1 MKLRYIAA
9 ILAIVLPSF
18 ALSAQTA
25 SFLNVPENARDMAM
39 GGLNVTGDAS
49 CVLDDSV
56 VDASVSYYKWAPGG
70 LANDILNADLS
81 YKIGKIGVLAEARI
95 NGYPGFTMYDA
106 SGAELGNYTP
116 AEFVAGLGAAYAVT
130 EDFSMS
136 LMAKYVSSKLTPE
149 MNAGAFCA
157 DFNALY
163 RINGLT
169 FGLLASNL
177 GTKLKYSDS
186 SAAAL
191 PMLVKLGAE
200 NEFVFNDK
208 IGLSVGIEA
217 GCIAQSGQNSVV
229 ASAGVALKMLNMISV
244 MAGYHF
250 SSNSKLEPSYA
261 SAGLGFDI
269 KGISISAA
277 YLISS
282 APIGNTLG
290 VSLGFRF

>member
-9 ILAIVLPSF
+9 ILAVVLPCFS
-18 ALSAQTA
+18 LSAQTA
-25 SFLNVPENARDMAM
+25 SFLNLPKNAKDMAM
-39 GGLNVTGDAS
+39 GSLNVTDDAS
-49 CVLDDSV
+49 CVLDDEV
-56 VDASVSYYKWAPGG
+56 LDASVSYYKWAPGG
-70 LANDILNADLS
+70 LANDVINADIS
-81 YKIGKIGVLAEARI
+81 CRIGKIGILAEARI
-95 NGYPGFTMYDA
+95 NGYPGFTTYDA
-106 SGAELGNYTP
+106 NGAELGNFTP

-130 EDFSMS
+130 EDLSMS
-136 LMAKYVSSKLTPE
+136 LMAKYVSSKLLPE
-149 MNAGAFCA
+149 VNAGAFCA

-186 SAAAL
+186 SSAAL

-200 NEFVFNDK
+200 KEFIFSEK
-208 IGLSVGIEA
+208 IGLSAGLEA
-217 GCIAQSGQNSVV
+217 GCIAQSGQNTIV
-229 ASAGVALKMLNMISV
+229 ASAGVDLKLLDIISV

-250 SSNSKLEPSYA
+250 SSNSRLAPSYA

-269 KGISISAA
+269 KCISISAA

-290 VSLGFRF
+290 VSLGCSF